1 MLEHYDGTS
10 PFRRIEHDSAAE
22 ERWRSRFPAASPASG
37 PASRATLDA
46 FEGIASPLFS
56 PMVGRDVDDA
66 AGFSEQEARAI
77 GGASLEEILEAE
89 AAAAAAAVTPAGED
103 ESFEALEAR
112 AALSGEGAA
121 ADEGAAYDYYDGDEA
136 AFAGLELQPEV
147 AMLYLQQLLA
157 LGLVRVPLSMCDAL
171 AYGGGGGGGGGD
183 VAGVHGEALQV
194 SLESFLALE
203 SEMAD
208 QEGGAHT
215 DERVQIVH
223 KLLLDTLNLALRVE
237 AAEYYRLR
245 APRVATAAAPPHG
258 GASRVAPQPAGV
270 WHALPSDEVTLQ
282 RLVDNAVQQALTWLV
297 QSTGMPEGTP
307 IEVQLSCLLQLDT
320 DEIEGEWRAAS
331 QHQEALIAE
340 ASSALLDG
348 LVDECAE
355 LVGSISAR
363 RGAADA
369 GAVSAA

>member
-1 MLEHYDGTS
+1 
-10 PFRRIEHDSAAE
+10 
-22 ERWRSRFPAASPASG
+22 
-37 PASRATLDA
+37 
-46 FEGIASPLFS
+46 
-56 PMVGRDVDDA
+56 
-66 AGFSEQEARAI
+66 
-77 GGASLEEILEAE
+77 
-89 AAAAAAAVTPAGED
+89 
-103 ESFEALEAR
+103 
-112 AALSGEGAA
+112 
-121 ADEGAAYDYYDGDEA
+121 
-136 AFAGLELQPEV
+136 
-147 AMLYLQQLLA
+147 MLYLQQLLA

-171 AYGGGGGGGGGD
+171 AYGGGGGGGGGGHD
-183 VAGVHGEALQV
+183 AAGVHGEALQV

-208 QEGGAHT
+208 QEGGAHA

-245 APRVATAAAPPHG
+245 APRVAAAAAPPHG

-270 WHALPSDEVTLQ
+270 WHALPSDEATLQ